1 MNHRQAPTVRLR
13 RGAGP
18 TVEPD
23 ATHEGGASTQD
34 ASADPARSP
43 TLPAP
48 PPTSPPAA
56 AFTAAA
62 SRAEQTT
69 SPEIPRARAVPR
81 FRADDVPPAELVAAR
96 LPDGYELVEL
106 VHKGRWADVWRASD
120 EQGHRVAVKLAL
132 SRTPEAVAR
141 FAVEARA
148 LASLTHRSIVRLHAH
163 GETSD
168 RRPFLA
174 LEWLSGPT
182 LTATI
187 HERQA
192 GLPPGDAIRLLVP
205 IANAILLAHD
215 RGVVHGDVRA
225 EHVVLVPLAGDRI
238 LPKLID
244 FGGSLRAPLAAPRP
258 CTNEPTRHAAP
269 SSPGDQEGNPA
280 VDVRAFASLIF
291 HAIMGRPPFDP
302 AAPAAGAA
310 SPEVP
315 RSGLSD
321 RDAALWRILAEGLA
335 PLTVKRR
342 QSLHDFAKALAQW
355 ADLRG
360 VEADVT
366 GSSILTRWSSPPPPG
381 DRRGPPRGG
390 EDP

>member
-1 MNHRQAPTVRLR
+1 MNHRQAPTVRIR
-13 RGAGP
+13 REAGP
-18 TVEPD
+18 TVEP
-23 ATHEGGASTQD
+23 ASMGGAEAPGRD
-34 ASADPARSP
+34 ELDGEAHLP
-43 TLPAP
+43 TVPAP
-48 PPTSPPAA
+48 PPSVRPAA
-56 AFTAAA
+56 ASASHTTA
-62 SRAEQTT
+62 
-69 SPEIPRARAVPR
+69 PEIPRALGVPS
-81 FRADDVPPAELVAAR
+81 FRADVVSPAELAAAR
-96 LPDGYELVEL
+96 LPDGYELAEL
-106 VHKGRWADVWRASD
+106 VHEGRWTEVWKASD
-120 EQGHRVAVKLAL
+120 ERGHRVAVKIARAG
-132 SRTPEAVAR
+132 SPEVVAR
-141 FAVEARA
+141 FAAEARA
-148 LASLTHRSIVRLHAH
+148 LASLTHRSIVRLQAH

-182 LTATI
+182 LTRAI
-187 HERQA
+187 EERRA

-215 RGVVHGDVRA
+215 RGVVHGDVRG
-225 EHVVLVPLAGDRI
+225 EHVILVPLAEDRL
-238 LPKLID
+238 LPKLVD
-244 FGGSLRAPLAAPRP
+244 FGGALRAPAAAPRP
-258 CTNEPTRHAAP
+258 SANEPTRHAPP
-269 SSPGDQEGNPA
+269 STPGSQEGNPA
-280 VDVRAFASLIF
+280 VDVHAFASLIF

-302 AAPAAGAA
+302 SAPGGAPP

-335 PLTVKRR
+335 PITVKRR

-366 GSSILTRWSSPPPPG
+366 GSSILTRWSGSLPSG

-390 EDP
+390 ESP